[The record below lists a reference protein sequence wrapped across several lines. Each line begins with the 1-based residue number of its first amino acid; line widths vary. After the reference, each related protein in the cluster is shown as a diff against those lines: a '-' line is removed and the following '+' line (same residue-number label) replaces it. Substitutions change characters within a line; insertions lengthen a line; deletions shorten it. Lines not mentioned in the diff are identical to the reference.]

1 MSVVSGKKLRRQD
14 KKMSFYVIAFDGET
28 ARAFGE
34 DFSVQ
39 EAGDLALKNL
49 SCKAGNTHL
58 LKLYAMCCR
67 REECGQT

>member
-1 MSVVSGKKLRRQD
+1 MSVVSGKKIRRQD

-39 EAGDLALKNL
+39 ETGDLALKI
-49 SCKAGNTHL
+49 SPA
-58 LKLYAMCCR
+58 KLGTRTC
-67 REECGQT
+67 